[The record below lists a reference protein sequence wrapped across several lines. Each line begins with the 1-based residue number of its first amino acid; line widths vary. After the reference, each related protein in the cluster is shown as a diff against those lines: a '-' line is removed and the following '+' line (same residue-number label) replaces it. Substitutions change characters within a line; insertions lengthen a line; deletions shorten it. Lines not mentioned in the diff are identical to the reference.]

1 MRWTIYEGEVWATFV
16 RVTDPGAGDGT
27 GRVKLMEGII
37 GVCVGHKVPAAQANR
52 AAARRCPPA
61 VVATGALKQ
70 TGSRAVFAKRRHRF
84 RTREN
89 QPPFGRSTS
98 AQSGVALRF
107 PPQSMTVSGRAAGL
121 GWFWRLVAGYAIK
134 CRLRR
139 QFGWQRDVVHQR
151 WVMTSQTQSR
161 CFRQAAGVRN

>member
-1 MRWTIYEGEVWATFV
+1 MRWTIYEGEVRATFV
-16 RVTDPGAGDGT
+16 RVTVPGAGDGT

-89 QPPFGRSTS
+89 QPPFGRSIS

-107 PPQSMTVSGRAAGL
+107 PPQSVTVSGRAAWL

-139 QFGWQRDVVHQR
+139 QIGSNQIKAHQG
-151 WVMTSQTQSR
+151 SSR
-161 CFRQAAGVRN
+161 LI